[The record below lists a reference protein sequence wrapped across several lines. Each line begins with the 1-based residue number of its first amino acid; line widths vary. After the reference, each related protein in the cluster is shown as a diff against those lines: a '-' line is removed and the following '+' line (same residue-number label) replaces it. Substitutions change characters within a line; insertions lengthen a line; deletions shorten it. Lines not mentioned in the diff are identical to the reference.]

1 MLKKLFVMSVVIA
14 LLAGCTTKAG
24 DTDTSLSDV
33 EKAGKL
39 VVGYTEY
46 PPMGFTENGEVTG
59 FDIDIAK
66 EVCDR
71 LGVDCEFQI
80 IDWDAK
86 VMELNNKNIDVIWNG
101 LTITEA
107 RKEEILFSKPYFDNR
122 IVILSKTGSGLNAI
136 ADLTGKKVG
145 VELASS
151 GQSALEGNAVFA
163 SLAEL
168 VKFGTITEAV
178 LDLNAGN
185 IDAIVAD
192 EIFARYAVSKDAGAY
207 VIASE
212 VFNSENYGI
221 GFRLTDI
228 ALRDKIDE
236 ILDEMAEDGTA
247 AAISIAWF
255 GEDLLLR

>member
-1 MLKKLFVMSVVIA
+1 MIKKLLLLSVVLA
-14 LLAGCTTKAG
+14 VLAGCSTKAG

-59 FDIDIAK
+59 FDIDIAN

-71 LGVDCEFQI
+71 LGVDCEFQV

-101 LTITEA
+101 LTITPA
-107 RKEEILFSKPYFDNR
+107 REEEILFSKPYFDNR

-136 ADLTGKKVG
+136 ADLAGKKVG

-151 GQSALEGNAVFA
+151 GQSAVEANAVFA
-163 SLAEL
+163 NLGEL
-168 VKFGTITEAV
+168 VKFTTITEAV

-185 IDAIVAD
+185 IDAIIAD

-207 VIASE
+207 VVATE

-221 GFRLTDI
+221 GFRLTDV

-236 ILDEMAEDGTA
+236 ILDEMADDGSA
-247 AAISIAWF
+247 ADISIKWF
-255 GEDLLLR
+255 GEDLLKR